1 MNKKK
6 EAESKNLNNVVVS
19 AKKAAGSA
27 GAVLNVVKESESKK
41 K

>member
-6 EAESKNLNNVVVS
+6 EVDPKNVNNIAAS

-27 GAVLNVVKESESKK
+27 GAVLNVIKESESKK